1 MFFAF
6 IPLLLAV
13 GGIVSLLEMP
23 GGLVSA
29 NRSVWEVALMFAVL
43 PLWGGILGNL
53 PLRWFG
59 GVKSGSAGA
68 SLRRRIVH
76 MAGWY
81 AILAVTA
88 LPQTIALR
96 TGMMAGMLEGVMAG
110 FLVNFW
116 LSDAL
121 SQHAFPAR
129 FSRGGG
135 NQERVGSASPA
146 HLEPQPAEKGGMGQT
161 LRLSLPMLVLVLGG
175 FGWSALM
182 QLGGFSGIAAWSGGW
197 IPQAAVSVATMA
209 AMAMVAVPLLVR
221 YCWGLKPLRGP
232 ETNALIREELDANGV
247 SVAKICSWPDGMTGF
262 ATAGVIGLIPPF
274 RYLLVSPALVAMLTP
289 TELRSV
295 IAHEAGHIKHRHLWY
310 FLMAIIGFILLM
322 QAAILLLDWSSLRAG
337 FQMPGWMHL
346 AGYFG
351 ALLLFLRFGIGL
363 VSRIFERQADGNALR
378 RLGPDAFSQAL
389 TKLAAYNGIPMEDNN
404 WHHFGIAQ
412 RIRHARGAG
421 AGGAGSGRLD
431 SHDRRAGRLKAGLMA
446 LLAMGVMAE
455 VALSNGAVTAYLDRM
470 ALENGE
476 APTRAQL
483 PYLNR
488 LAYRAVSRE
497 EHGEAQ
503 RYFRIILSLAPDNPT
518 ARNNLAWMLVTRP
531 GASEPE
537 MREALRLAKTTAD
550 RWEHAYI
557 WDTLAETYF
566 RLKRYD
572 LALRTA
578 RKALLF
584 AETGKRGGGASLGYY
599 QEQVRK
605 FSRFGG
611 NQIEPGGGQ

>member
-6 IPLLLAV
+6 IPLLLAL
-13 GGIVSLLEMP
+13 GAIVSLLDMP
-23 GGLVSA
+23 GGLVSE
-29 NRSVWEVALMFAVL
+29 NRSVWEMALMFAVL

-59 GVKSGSAGA
+59 RVSSVSAGA
-68 SLRRRIVH
+68 SPLRRRIVH

-81 AILAVTA
+81 MILFMTA
-88 LPQTIALR
+88 LPKTIVLHV
-96 TGMMAGMLEGVMAG
+96 GMMAGGLEAVLGG

-129 FSRGGG
+129 FSG
-135 NQERVGSASPA
+135 RVGSPGLGGSISPA
-146 HLEPQPAEKGGMGQT
+146 SLEHRPPSKGGVVQT
-161 LRLSLPMLVLVLGG
+161 LRLSLPMLVLVLAG
-175 FGWSALM
+175 FGWSVLM
-182 QLGGFSGIAAWSGGW
+182 QLARFSGLAAWSGGW
-197 IPQAAVSVATMA
+197 LPQALVSVATMA

-221 YCWGLKPLRGP
+221 YCWGLKPLREP
-232 ETNALIREELDANGV
+232 ETKALIQEELKANGV
-247 SVAKICSWPDGMTGF
+247 TVAKICAWPDGMMGF

-274 RYLLVSPALVAMLTP
+274 RYLLVSPALAAMLTP
-289 TELRSV
+289 NELRSV

-310 FLMAIIGFILLM
+310 FLAALVGFILLI
-322 QAAILLLDWSSLRAG
+322 QTVILLIEWSSLWAG
-337 FQMPGWMHL
+337 FQMPGWLQL
-346 AGYFG
+346 AGYFA

-378 RLGPDAFSQAL
+378 RFGPDAFSQAI
-389 TKLAAYNGIPMEDNN
+389 TKLAAYNGIPMEDDN

-412 RIRHARGAG
+412 RIRHAR
-421 AGGAGSGRLD
+421 AGGKRLD
-431 SHDRRAGRLKAGLMA
+431 HHDRRASRLKVVLLA
-446 LLAMGVMAE
+446 LLVVGVLAE
-455 VALSNGAVTAYLDRM
+455 VTFSNGAVTAYLDRM
-470 ALENGE
+470 VLKNGE
-476 APTRAQL
+476 ALTQAHL

-497 EHGEAQ
+497 EHEEAQ
-503 RYFRIILSLAPDNPT
+503 RYYRIILGLAPNNAT
-518 ARNNLAWMLVTRP
+518 VQNNLAWMLVTRP

-537 MREALRLAKTTAD
+537 MAEGLRLAESAAAQWD
-550 RWEHAYI
+550 HAYI

-566 RLKRYD
+566 RLGRYD
-572 LALRTA
+572 QALRTA
-578 RKALLF
+578 QKALKF
-584 AETGKRGGGASLGYY
+584 AKAGKRGGGASLGYY

-611 NQIEPGGGQ
+611 